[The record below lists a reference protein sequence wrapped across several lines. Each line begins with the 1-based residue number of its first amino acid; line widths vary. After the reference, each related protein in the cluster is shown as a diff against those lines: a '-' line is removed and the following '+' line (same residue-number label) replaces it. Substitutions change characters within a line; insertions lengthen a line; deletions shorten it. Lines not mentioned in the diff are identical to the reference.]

1 MVSISPRAISIRRSR
16 YKGMTR
22 MKRYCVPF
30 VRSGQYR
37 PGLLVV
43 RGVAGYE

>member
-16 YKGMTR
+16 YKGM
-22 MKRYCVPF
+22 KLYCVPF

>member
-16 YKGMTR
+16 YKGMKTVL
-22 MKRYCVPF
+22 CSILF
-30 VRSGQYR
+30 AGQYR

>member
-16 YKGMTR
+16 YKGMTANETVL
-22 MKRYCVPF
+22 CSI

-37 PGLLVV
+37 PDLLVV

>member
-16 YKGMTR
+16 YKGM
-22 MKRYCVPF
+22 KRYCVPF
-30 VRSGQYR
+30 VRGQYR